1 MMDEGDFAARG
12 DTLSTRALKLLR
24 RCSRNTEWPARL
36 ITDSLAV
43 TRAHL
48 AASRV

>member
-12 DTLSTRALKLLR
+12 DTLSTRALKHLR